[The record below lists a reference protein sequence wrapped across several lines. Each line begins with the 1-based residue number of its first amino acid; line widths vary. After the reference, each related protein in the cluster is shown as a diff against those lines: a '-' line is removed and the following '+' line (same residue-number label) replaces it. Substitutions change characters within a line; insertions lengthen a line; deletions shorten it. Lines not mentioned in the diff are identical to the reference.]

1 MTFTLAIKK
10 WNDFKYKGEKNMF
23 SLFKKKCAVCK
34 QKAAEP
40 RKYYDDQQKA
50 VFVCMKCVI
59 YAERRAFRK
68 RSA

>member
-1 MTFTLAIKK
+1 
-10 WNDFKYKGEKNMF
+10 MF